1 MLKLVIMIINLLLS
15 CNNFSEGT
23 AGFLYSKYFAVK
35 LDYTNPLECQSV
47 IDGPN
52 AAVCDHGEYDFLPYY
67 DYSTIIMDHN
77 HQGFKNLNQLK
88 IGDYVFLQRNGLI
101 YPYKVDQIIVGHEDN
116 VDGCWF
122 VADESGVS
130 LYQGYEHGI
139 TLQTCIDNYYR
150 LIVRCRND

>member
-15 CNNFSEGT
+15 CNFSEGT

-35 LDYTNPLECQSV
+35 LDYTNPIECQAV
-47 IDGPN
+47 IDGPH
-52 AAVCDHGEYDFLPYY
+52 AAVCNHGEYDFLPYY

-101 YPYKVDQIIVGHEDN
+101 YPYKVEQIIIGHETN
-116 VDGCWF
+116 TDGCWY
-122 VADESGVS
+122 VADENGIS

-139 TLQTCIDNYYR
+139 TLQTCINNYYR
-150 LIVRCRND
+150 LIVRCKND

>member
-1 MLKLVIMIINLLLS
+1 MFKLIIMILHLLLS
-15 CNNFSEGT
+15 CNFSEGT

-35 LDYTNPLECQSV
+35 LDYTNPLECQAV
-47 IDGPN
+47 IDGLN
-52 AAVCDHGEYDFLPYY
+52 AAVCNHGEYDFLPYY

-77 HQGFKNLNQLK
+77 HQEFKNLNQLK
-88 IGDYVFLQRNGLI
+88 IGDYIFLQRNGLI

-139 TLQTCIDNYYR
+139 TLQTCIDSYYR
-150 LIVRCRND
+150 LIVRCKND